1 MTINAEL
8 RQNIFYTVYFTV
20 THNLPVFIFGTG
32 ILCFALLSIAK
43 PRRSYIL
50 LLLGF
55 ILLLFG
61 FEYNKH
67 ILENL
72 KEQTINALITTQEH
86 NLVRR
91 IVNIVIVKALPLLFP
106 LMGWS
111 SVLSGIY
118 FFKREKK
125 STKAG

>member
-20 THNLPVFIFGTG
+20 THNLPVFIYGTG
-32 ILCFALLSIAK
+32 ILCFALLSIVK

-50 LLLGF
+50 MLLGF

-67 ILENL
+67 ILESL

-91 IVNIVIVKALPLLFP
+91 IVNIVIVKALPLLLP
-106 LMGWS
+106 LTGWGA
-111 SVLSGIY
+111 VLSGIY
-118 FFKREKK
+118 FFKKEEKA
-125 STKAG
+125 TKAK

>member
-8 RQNIFYTVYFTV
+8 QQNIFFTVFFTV
-20 THNLPVFIFGTG
+20 THNLPVFLYGAGVLF
-32 ILCFALLSIAK
+32 FALLSIIK

-50 LLLGF
+50 MLLGF

-67 ILENL
+67 ILEGL
-72 KEQTINALITTQEH
+72 REQTINALITTQEH

-91 IVNIVIVKALPLLFP
+91 IVDIVLEKVLPILFP
-106 LMGWS
+106 FNGVALIGM
-111 SVLSGIY
+111 GIY
-118 FFKREKK
+118 FLKRERNT
-125 STKAG
+125 TKAK